1 MPALITH
8 HIFGEDVIA
17 SLPDGIVSG
26 EEEKLAFLLAN
37 QGPDPLLARFS
48 TLPATARACHRL
60 ARLIQGGCVT
70 RAFWALRDGV
80 SRLPASDEGVGRAF
94 ALGFL
99 GHYALDRAAH
109 PLVVSQQRALAEVDR
124 TLAAVARDVHAVI
137 ESDIDS
143 WILWEKRGATVLER
157 PAAGNLMRTE
167 RIERVG
173 GALVSQLS
181 LAVFGIGLGAR
192 EYAGSVRDLER
203 AYRLIDPA
211 GSPRARAV
219 GALERLARGHSW
231 AAAAAHYVRRCE
243 DCPAANLDCL
253 PWRDPFTGRVR
264 TESLADLFDE
274 ARLSYPALAEAYVR
288 GDREGFRRLVGGLNY
303 AGRPGTDD

>member
-124 TLAAVARDVHAVI
+124 TLAAVARDVHSVI

-231 AAAAAHYVRRCE
+231 AAAAAHYVRRSE

-264 TESLADLFDE
+264 SESLADLFDE

-288 GDREGFRRLVGGLNY
+288 GDREGFRRLVGGLDY